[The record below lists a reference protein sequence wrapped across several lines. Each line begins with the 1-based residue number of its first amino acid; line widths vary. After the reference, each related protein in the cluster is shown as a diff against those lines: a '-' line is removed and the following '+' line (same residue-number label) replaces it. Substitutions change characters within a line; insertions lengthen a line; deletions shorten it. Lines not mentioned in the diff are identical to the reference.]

1 MTITILDGGLGQ
13 EIVTRTGNATALWS
27 VQALLDCPDTVRQ
40 IHADFFTAGAEIAT
54 ANTYCVLPDRLIPH
68 GLEKRLEELTE
79 IACLQANSARDAH
92 GSGRIAG
99 SLGPLGFS
107 YQPDQC
113 PPADSAAEVYY
124 RVCKAQSD
132 FVDFFLAETMAS
144 VEQVKG
150 VLMGTSGFDKPVWV
164 AVTVDDTRGSR
175 LRSGEALTELFPLL
189 SEYDVQALLI
199 NCSKPE
205 AVSEG
210 VSILADQP
218 ITYAYGAYANG
229 FTGIHKDFNQ
239 IGSTVDL
246 LESRTD
252 LDPGSYANF
261 AAKWI
266 ADGAKIVGGCCE
278 VGPAHISELRLRF
291 ASDL

>member
-13 EIVTRTGNATALWS
+13 EIVARTGKATGLWS

-40 IHADFFTAGAEIAT
+40 IHADFFSAGADIAT
-54 ANTYCVLPDRLIPH
+54 TNTYCVLPDRLVPH
-68 GLEKRLEELTE
+68 DLDKRLEELTE
-79 IACLQANSARDAH
+79 IACSLAVAARDAH

-124 RVCKAQSD
+124 RVCRAQSD

-150 VLMGTSGFDKPVWV
+150 VLMATAGFDKPVWV
-164 AVTVDDTRGSR
+164 AVTVDDTNGSR

-189 SEYDVQALLI
+189 GEYGVQALLI

-205 AVSEG
+205 AVTEG
-210 VSILADQP
+210 VSVLAQQP
-218 ITYAYGAYANG
+218 IIYGAYANG

-239 IGSTVDL
+239 VGSTVDL

-252 LDPGSYANF
+252 LDPVSYANF

-278 VGPAHISELRLRF
+278 VGPMHISELRLRF
-291 ASDL
+291 SGD